1 MCLPSVR
8 AAVRRVQVPLQ
19 DLDKVGGRLL
29 AYHRRWRHVGDSVT
43 RQWVKQG
50 VSLNLNAVP
59 AHSQPVDSAIRLR
72 SDAVRHAACASTVQ
86 SYLTKSIIEPVPL
99 AERGQGLY
107 QIFFPVAKKQP
118 GQWRGCLD
126 ARPINEELPYEHFKM
141 EGLHTVKSLLRR
153 DDYLTSLDISDAYP
167 HLSITPSDRQYLRF
181 IWEGVHYQFQAVCFG
196 LASAPR
202 IFTKLL
208 RPIVQILRAKG
219 IRCAIYLDDL
229 ILISRS
235 QEQSL
240 IQTQFAVDLLVHL
253 GFLISPK
260 SEVEPSRIRDFLGM
274 TIDTHKME
282 LRVPS
287 GKVKAFLDSVKRT
300 LRAQAESRLTLR
312 QLAGVIGKIS
322 AMTPAVLPAR
332 LLSRELLFDKNRALA
347 KSFNKKQAW
356 DAKVDLRPAALS
368 ELEQWLVILRS
379 WNGLSIIPPNRA
391 REVLTTDASHFGWGG
406 WWRNL
411 DCRGFWTRRE
421 AARSNNAREL
431 MATVLSVQSLKK
443 HFEGKTLEIRTDN
456 MTTMAYINH
465 QGGRNRLLTEIV
477 RPLWDW
483 ALRTKTTIFSTFIA
497 GKVNERADRL
507 SRVQRDRSDWMLNKK
522 LFLRLDQKWGP
533 FTMDMFATRLNT
545 QLPRFCSWLPDP
557 AATAVDAFLQDLRK
571 ERAYANPPFN
581 LIAKFL
587 SQLKR
592 QRAMCVLIVPA
603 WPSQPWWPLL
613 GEMLIESPILLPAR
627 NDLFLPGHLGNEM
640 PMGRPRWPAIAV
652 RVSGAH
658 SATKA
663 FQNKWRKTSSANGE
677 ASRRRDTNRTG
688 SAGSIFVPHV
698 GLVPF
703 VPLR

>member
-8 AAVRRVQVPLQ
+8 SSVRQVQVPSQ

-29 AYHRRWRHVGDSVT
+29 AYHRRWRHVGDNVT
-43 RQWVKQG
+43 KKWVKHG
-50 VSLNLNAVP
+50 VSLDLMSVP
-59 AHSQPVDSAIRLR
+59 SVTTPVDSAIRLR
-72 SDAVRHAACASTVQ
+72 SDPVRYAACASTVS
-86 SYLTKSIIEPVPL
+86 SYLKKSIIEPVPQ
-99 AERGQGLY
+99 AEWGQGLY
-107 QIFFPVAKKQP
+107 QIFFPVPKKQP

-153 DDYLTSLDISDAYP
+153 DDFLTSLDISDAYP
-167 HLSITPSDRQYLRF
+167 HLSVAPSDRQYLRF

-196 LASAPR
+196 LAPAPR

-208 RPIVQILRAKG
+208 RPVVQILRAKG

-235 QEQSL
+235 RELSL
-240 IQTQFAVDLLVHL
+240 IQTQLAVDLLVHL

-260 SEVEPSRIRDFLGM
+260 SEVEPSKIRDFLGM

-287 GKVKAFLDSVKRT
+287 SKVKNFLDSVKKT

-347 KSFNKKQAW
+347 KCSVKKLAW
-356 DAKVDLRPAALS
+356 DSTVNLRPAALY

-379 WNGLSIIPPNRA
+379 WNGRSIIPPNRA
-391 REVLTTDASHFGWGG
+391 REVLTTDASHHGWGG
-406 WWRNL
+406 WWKNL

-431 MATVLSVQSLKK
+431 MATVLSVQALKP

-477 RPLWDW
+477 RPLWEW
-483 ALRTKTTIFSTFIA
+483 ALRTKTTIFATFIA
-497 GKVNERADRL
+497 GKMNERADRL
-507 SRVQRDRSDWMLNKK
+507 SRVQRDRSDWMLNRKI
-522 LFLRLDQKWGP
+522 FQRINQKWGP
-533 FTMDMFATRLNT
+533 FTMDMFATRLNA
-545 QLPRFCSWLPDP
+545 QLPRFCSWLPEP

-571 ERAYANPPFN
+571 ERGFANPPFN

-592 QRAMCVLIVPA
+592 QRATCVLIVPA
-603 WPSQPWWPLL
+603 WPSQPWWPML
-613 GEMLIESPILLPAR
+613 GEMIIEAPILLPAR
-627 NDLFLPGHLGNEM
+627 NDLFLPGNQGNEV
-640 PMGRPRWPAIAV
+640 PMGHQRWPAIAV

-658 SATKA
+658 SSTTA
-663 FQNKWRKTSSANGE
+663 FQRRWHKVSATNGGYPRKKVTIL
-677 ASRRRDTNRTG
+677 TG
-688 SAGSIFVPHV
+688 SVGSIFVPHV
-698 GLVPF
+698 GQVPF
-703 VPLR
+703 VPLH